1 MFPNISDK
9 DFLKEIYYKKEY
21 YANKSIDLPPKS
33 CDERTEF
40 AEFQHH
46 QKLIKNYI
54 NPNTPYNN
62 LLVMWGTGVGK
73 TLGAI
78 AIAEAFRPYI
88 KQIREKT
95 SEKPEIF
102 IISRDEARNN
112 FFKELFSPFIDPPYV
127 SEQERQKLNN
137 LSISAVNK
145 NALIRYKEFEKEL
158 INRVKQQGYYRFMGS
173 TKFVNM
179 VLGITDDKTRKKT
192 PKYIKNNND
201 GIIIVDEAH
210 SMDDNDMVKAMK
222 AIKERSTNLKIILLT
237 ATPMINKAREI
248 ISMINILNDN
258 VDIKYSDVFVASSEY
273 DNLKPNGLKII
284 AEASRGFVSYMSG
297 HNPYTFP
304 KKIEIGQIIK
314 PFKHTKLIYVKM
326 SKLQSDTYDY
336 YVRKK
341 KLQISN
347 IGGGRGILDMVLPD
361 PSNKNLG
368 IFDRGDIDQL
378 MANAPRDWLNDH
390 GIVIKK
396 ERNSDELY
404 ITGSF
409 LKSPQLR
416 KYSPKFDKMLH
427 DIINTFNPENG
438 AGLVYNDQIT
448 GIGLKLFGQILIENG
463 IEKYDTNKSPEFNR
477 ESYNPDT
484 KCVMCGKEANAH
496 RDSFATQKNPMKQ
509 SSIVSKVHDF
519 IPAKFIYLYGEIS
532 PQDRNKRISL
542 INSLNNDHGQI
553 IKVILGSRITA
564 ESIDFKRLRS
574 IFITNFQDN
583 ISTTN
588 QIIGRAVRHCSHVG
602 LPDSQRKVDI
612 YKYATEDTVEI
623 EKYFINEKKHE
634 NIVKIEEVL
643 KANAIDCS
651 LNQLKCHWNP
661 PKSVKLSDI
670 SKKTYDYYF
679 YEDEVRYNQRQLMR
693 LFRND
698 IIWTYDQLKKEI
710 LAKNI
715 LNDEKYLAVAL
726 QRMIDD
732 KTAIINRF
740 NDVGYIIYSPNLNSY
755 LFQPI
760 NNLDTT
766 ISLLERFI
774 PVRQIVPQQISIT
787 NYLEEISKKEEKP
800 FNLTEIIN
808 KINQLDDYSRVIS
821 HLSLNHQQEV
831 LEEGIINNNKKI
843 LNFFKPFLLTNEML
857 NESGYISSLSSSESL
872 KEKKYIGHILAK
884 RPRCLID
891 EHTWGT
897 CSKDVR
903 RIPDVKRVK
912 ENDIIIGFM
921 DKHKNKM
928 IFKLRPAQPKQ
939 KLDRRKIQK
948 GFVCSQSSNKNEIV
962 KIAKSLNI
970 SINDEFSIKEMC
982 KRIEDELRKRE
993 LRDKGKVKW
1002 FYEFIELI

>member
-1 MFPNISDK
+1 MFSNISDK
-9 DFLKEIYYKKEY
+9 DFLKNIYYKKEF
-21 YANKSIDLPPKS
+21 YANKSIDLPPKT

-40 AEFQHH
+40 AEFQAH

-78 AIAEAFRPYI
+78 AIAESFRPYI

-127 SEQERQKLNN
+127 SEQEREKLNA
-137 LSISAVNK
+137 LRMSAVNK

-173 TKFVNM
+173 TKFVNLA
-179 VLGITDDKTRKKT
+179 LGITDNKTRKKT
-192 PKYIKNNND
+192 SKFIKNNND

-210 SMDDNDMVKAMK
+210 SMDDNDMVQAMK
-222 AIKERSTNLKIILLT
+222 AVKERSTNLKIILLT

-248 ISMINILNDN
+248 VSMLNILNDN
-258 VDIKYSDVFVASSEY
+258 ANIKYSDVFVSSSEF
-273 DNLKPNGLKII
+273 DDLKPNGLKII
-284 AEASRGFVSYMSG
+284 AEASRGYVSYMSG

-314 PFKHTKLIYVKM
+314 PFKYTKLIYIQM
-326 SKLQSDTYDY
+326 SKLQAETYDY
-336 YVRKK
+336 YIRKK
-341 KLQISN
+341 KIHISN

-368 IFDRGDIDQL
+368 IFDRSDIDQL
-378 MANAPRDWLNDH
+378 MANAPRDWLNEH

-396 ERNSDELY
+396 DRQTNEPY

-409 LKSPQLR
+409 LKSPQLK

-427 DIINTFNPENG
+427 DIINTFKPDNG

-448 GIGLKLFGQILIENG
+448 GIGLKLFGQMLIENG
-463 IEKYDTNKSPEFNR
+463 IEKYDTNRSPEFNR
-477 ESYNPDT
+477 ENYNPDA
-484 KCVMCGKEANAH
+484 KCVICGKEADYH
-496 RDSFATQKNPMKQ
+496 QKN
-509 SSIVSKVHDF
+509 SKIHEF
-519 IPAKFIYLYGEIS
+519 IPAKFVYLYGEIS
-532 PQDRNKRISL
+532 PQERNKRISL

-553 IKVILGSRITA
+553 VKIILGSRITS
-564 ESIDFKRLRS
+564 ESIDFKRLRN

-583 ISTTN
+583 ISTIN
-588 QIIGRAVRHCSHVG
+588 QIIGRAIRHCSHVG
-602 LPDSQRKVDI
+602 LPDNQRKVEI
-612 YKYATEDTVEI
+612 YKYATADTIEI
-623 EKYFINEKKHE
+623 ERYLINEKKHE
-634 NIVKIEEVL
+634 NIIKVEEVL

-651 LNQLKCHWNP
+651 LNQLKCYWNP

-670 SKKTYDYYF
+670 SKKTYNNYF
-679 YEDEVRYNQRQLMR
+679 YEDEIRYNQRQLMK

-710 LAKNI
+710 LSKNP
-715 LNDEKYLAVAL
+715 LNDEKYLAITL
-726 QRMIDD
+726 ERMIND

-740 NDVGYIIYSPNLNSY
+740 NDVGYIIYSPNLNAY

-766 ISLLERFI
+766 IPLLERFI
-774 PVRQIVPQQISIT
+774 PFRQIIPQQVSII
-787 NYLEEISKKEEKP
+787 NYLETLKKKDEKV
-800 FNLTEIIN
+800 FNLIEIIK
-808 KINQLDDYSRVIS
+808 KINETDDPHIYSRIIS
-821 HLSLNHQQEV
+821 RLTPPQQQEV
-831 LEEGIINNNKKI
+831 LEQGIIDENKKI
-843 LNFFKPFLLTNEML
+843 LNFFKPFLLTNKML
-857 NESGYISSLSSSESL
+857 EESGYSSASLTSSEEK
-872 KEKKYIGHILAK
+872 KEKNYIGHILAK

-891 EHTWGT
+891 SHTWGT

-948 GFVCSQSSNKNEIV
+948 GFVCSQSSNKNEII
-962 KIAKSLNI
+962 KIVKSLNI
-970 SINDEFSIKEMC
+970 NVDLETSIKGMC
-982 KRIEDELRKRE
+982 RKIEDELRKRE
-993 LRDKGKVKW
+993 LKDKGKVKW